1 MKPRRGTK
9 KDNFNKEQG
18 GLPPWESV
26 PHNAKGFTLIEV
38 VVSITIFAMVMVSVF
53 YFFSNSMN
61 NQEKLKEK
69 YTILRISREFIDTF
83 IEGWNRA
90 DGLKGS
96 QEKENFILAW
106 DMTPV
111 EEPKDLLFSSGRAPV
126 VQLNLVRL
134 RVVKI
139 ETEETVLDLDFLV
152 NTISDK
158 AR

>member
-1 MKPRRGTK
+1 MKPPRARRTQNNTAYR
-9 KDNFNKEQG
+9 DPQHG
-18 GLPPWESV
+18 G
-26 PHNAKGFTLIEV
+26 KGFTLIEV
-38 VVSITIFAMVMVSVF
+38 VVAITIFALVMTAVF

-83 IEGWNRA
+83 IEGWNRSE
-90 DGLKGS
+90 GMKGS

-111 EEPKDLLFSSGRAPV
+111 EEPKDLLFSSGRAPI

-134 RVVKI
+134 HVIKK
-139 ETEETVLDLDFLV
+139 ETNEPVLDLDFLV
-152 NTISDK
+152 NTISDT